1 MSYIQKPYI
10 RHSLKNNKTKAPKQS
25 PNQIE
30 ALFIF
35 EVSSVYF
42 YVVISLHFSR
52 SNSYSECCVNHFL
65 VFLNNF
71 IIYTY
76 P

>member
-10 RHSLKNNKTKAPKQS
+10 RHSLKNNKMKTPEQS

-42 YVVISLHFSR
+42 YVVFPCISQEVTAIPSFVLIISL
-52 SNSYSECCVNHFL
+52 
-65 VFLNNF
+65 FLNNF